1 MIPVL
6 TTISFLFRQKLETQ
20 RKFQISFGLTPQ
32 YLHSLFTCRNDL
44 FSYSLRYS
52 QQHQASYS
60 NAPNTVTDSIE
71 AWCCEIV
78 YLFSCCKR
86 QPFLFKIR
94 LQWFNL
100 EFNLNENPHFVRNSW
115 KACTAYFIF
124 IINIIFRIIDIKN
137 KWYKLSLLFF
147 VKYFPC
153 YLTTLLPWLSYFC
166 CCREYRKQKMADP

>member
-1 MIPVL
+1 MIQVL
-6 TTISFLFRQKLETQ
+6 TTISYLFQQKLETQ

-32 YLHSLFTCRNDL
+32 YLHSLFTCRHDL

-60 NAPNTVTDSIE
+60 NARTNYVTDSIE

-86 QPFLFKIR
+86 QPFLLKIR

-100 EFNLNENPHFVRNSW
+100 ELNPKENSHFVRNSW
-115 KACTAYFIF
+115 KACTSYFMF
-124 IINIIFRIIDIKN
+124 IINIIFLIIDIKN
-137 KWYKLSLLFF
+137 KWYKLSLLF
-147 VKYFPC
+147 
-153 YLTTLLPWLSYFC
+153 LLNISLVT
-166 CCREYRKQKMADP
+166 

>member
-6 TTISFLFRQKLETQ
+6 TTNSFLFQYKLETQ

-32 YLHSLFTCRNDL
+32 YLHSLITCCNDL

-86 QPFLFKIR
+86 QPFLSKIR
-94 LQWFNL
+94 LQWINL
-100 EFNLNENPHFVRNSW
+100 W
-115 KACTAYFIF
+115 TACTAYFIF
-124 IINIIFRIIDIKN
+124 IINIIFLIMVQAFIII
-137 KWYKLSLLFF
+137 
-147 VKYFPC
+147 
-153 YLTTLLPWLSYFC
+153 FC
-166 CCREYRKQKMADP
+166 